1 MTRVKRGT
9 ISLKGRKKILK
20 LAKGYR
26 HGLSSKE
33 RQAKTA
39 ITHAAMHAFNDRR
52 KKKGVFRRLWTVR
65 INARVREFGLP
76 YNQFIDLLKKKNI
89 LLDRKVLSQI
99 SKDAPATLERIVAE
113 VKK

>member
-9 ISLKGRKKILK
+9 ISLKGRRKILK
-20 LAKGYR
+20 MAKGYR
-26 HGLSSKE
+26 HGLSTKE

-76 YNQFIDLLKKKNI
+76 YSQFIDLLKKKNI

-99 SKDAPATLERIVAE
+99 SKDNPATLERIVAE
-113 VKK
+113 VK